1 MSFRLSEILENIYG
15 GDSVINTPPLDNVRI
30 FVRGYLLEHICYEYL
45 LEDIDQ
51 NIFVI
56 NMYWKIFIRRYLWGR
71 VCADNGSSMIN
82 TPPLGKATKNGKHT
96 DSSSLF
102 KLIKN

>member
-45 LEDIDQ
+45 LEDID
-51 NIFVI
+51 
-56 NMYWKIFIRRYLWGR
+56 
-71 VCADNGSSMIN
+71 
-82 TPPLGKATKNGKHT
+82 
-96 DSSSLF
+96 
-102 KLIKN
+102 